1 MCKLV
6 AGCKTLQAAFEAALF
21 KKLICSSSSRLS
33 DLKLAVAERVRAEL
47 DGKKTLRSD
56 PVLVLGGNNAQ
67 VLADLLGAS
76 FVDAPTVPDVS
87 RTYS

>member
-6 AGCKTLQAAFEAALF
+6 SKCEALRSAFEEALF
-21 KKLICSSSSRLS
+21 KKLVCSSSARLA
-33 DLKLAVAERVRAEL
+33 DLKLAVAERVRAEH
-47 DGKKTLRSD
+47 DGKKTLLSE
-56 PVLVLGGNNAQ
+56 PVIVLGGNNAQ

-87 RTYS
+87 RTN